1 MIDGHTSLDRLP
13 AIGNCRMKNASI
25 VALMLAIGLLVQQ
38 PITRGVQ
45 PFATGRARDS
55 TFAWQQT
62 EKSLALLNSGAVVW
76 QLNFADREGKPYFHP
91 LRLPDGTETT
101 ALRPADHPWHLGL
114 WWSWKFING
123 VNYWECDP
131 KTGKSEG
138 TTEVT
143 RKQITTHP
151 DNSAR
156 VEFGLS
162 YHPPQQAPLMT
173 EKRVLLIAAPDAQGN
188 YWIDWQSTFTA
199 GDKEVKLDRTPPSGH
214 AGGAGWGGYAGLSL
228 RFAAAAK
235 QWTFAGSSGAKGA
248 AALRGKPAAWIDFAG
263 PVGGVAIFD
272 SAKNLRHPS
281 PWYPNQ
287 HLPYFSPA
295 LLFHEP
301 YILPAGKSL
310 KLQYRVLVHGP
321 GVDLAGQWDKF
332 EKAK

>member
-25 VALMLAIGLLVQQ
+25 VALMLAIGLLFQQ

-235 QWTFAGSSGAKGA
+235 QWTFAGSSGAKAQRLCAGNRPHGSTLPA
-248 AALRGKPAAWIDFAG
+248 LSAALPSSTLRRTSGTRALGIQTNTCH
-263 PVGGVAIFD
+263 I
-272 SAKNLRHPS
+272 SARRCCSTSHT
-281 PWYPNQ
+281 YC
-287 HLPYFSPA
+287 
-295 LLFHEP
+295 
-301 YILPAGKSL
+301 
-310 KLQYRVLVHGP
+310 RP
-321 GVDLAGQWDKF
+321 GSR
-332 EKAK
+332 